1 MRVFIAALAV
11 IVLSAAGLQ
20 APVAAQAPWPDS
32 GYDWCYTF
40 DFTTNPHQAEVLF
53 GEWQS
58 GLGYTSQLFGEDQVI
73 SIRYSQAV
81 TVAPERVIILLR
93 DGAFSSG
100 IINVDFGA
108 IAFGLT
114 TGPEPIRFTMGG
126 DFPDKTITLLPTAA
140 GQSGNTMDIGVI
152 ASQQVYLDSV
162 LLFGNG
168 ASPFPSNECASVTA
182 TATATAWLPST
193 PTTTPT
199 PDPDATEEP
208 APVCVLPGQ
217 PTPTPTPTDTATPG
231 PTPTPTPE
239 PGVVVHPPTFSGG
252 TWTDTSATNGNL
264 QASGLFSTSGWAD
277 GRITW
282 PIDNPAGDGYAQ
294 LAAGDIIQVRRIDW
308 HYSSFDG
315 LCYVRRRTGPNQYTT
330 WTMEVSDDREVH
342 TLVLSTS
349 MQVAEIYCA
358 TGNRYNLSPRRFTL
372 RIERVG
378 GLLWSDP
385 PTPTPWPECSPTPT
399 NTPVTPTTPGPTPTP
414 YTLTPTPSVPPTQTP
429 WIIYWPTPAPTR
441 TPNPTVNPTLLTP
454 PPGPTSTPVPTTT
467 AAAPPTLAG
476 PGTGTGG
483 SGLGPADFTGITGLG
498 EGIMNFVTNLWTRG
512 TILAAQV
519 GSQAT
524 RVLSGWGNATPT
536 APPSMP
542 QCRSNPL
549 ANELCAIW
557 YILQYTVLS
566 GPVGSLIIPVATIV
580 VDLFALFL
588 FIRLGRAV
596 VARLGEVLRS

>member
-108 IAFGLT
+108 TAFGLT

-126 DFPDKTITLLPTAA
+126 DFPDKTITLLPFAA

-168 ASPFPSNECASVTA
+168 ASPFPFNECASVTA
-182 TATATAWLPST
+182 TATSTAWLPST

-199 PDPDATEEP
+199 PTIDDATEEP

-231 PTPTPTPE
+231 PTPTPTDTPTPSYYLGAVYE
-239 PGVVVHPPTFSGG
+239 KTVTYDAGNFWVSIEIDIPAQAGPVRVYVVETTHTVKPMQSTLRSPWVDG
-252 TWTDTSATNGNL
+252 SATFGPGTVCLANPVDAGVCAALGLTRWDNNV
-264 QASGLFSTSGWAD
+264 ASYIS
-277 GRITW
+277 
-282 PIDNPAGDGYAQ
+282 
-294 LAAGDIIQVRRIDW
+294 
-308 HYSSFDG
+308 
-315 LCYVRRRTGPNQYTT
+315 
-330 WTMEVSDDREVH
+330 
-342 TLVLSTS
+342 
-349 MQVAEIYCA
+349 
-358 TGNRYNLSPRRFTL
+358 
-372 RIERVG
+372 ERG
-378 GLLWSDP
+378 SDP
-385 PTPTPWPECSPTPT
+385 WRVMFHMVPWSHGAGTVTVRVRPVIYGIPPSTPTPSPTPWPICDPTE
-399 NTPVTPTTPGPTPTP
+399 TPEPSHTPTP

>member
-1 MRVFIAALAV
+1 VRVFIAALAV

-108 IAFGLT
+108 TAFGLT

-126 DFPDKTITLLPTAA
+126 DFPDKTITLLPFAA

-168 ASPFPSNECASVTA
+168 ASPFPSNDCAIVTA

-199 PDPDATEEP
+199 PTIDPDATEEP

-239 PGVVVHPPTFSGG
+239 PGVVVHPPTFWAGTG
-252 TWTDTSATNGNL
+252 ATWTDTSATNNNL
-264 QASGLFSTSGWAD
+264 QASGVFSTSGWGQGTIAWD
-277 GRITW
+277 
-282 PIDNPAGDGYAQ
+282 IDNPSGDGYAQ
-294 LAAGDIIQVRRIDW
+294 LVAGDVIRVRRVEW
-308 HYSSFDG
+308 SGSAGF
-315 LCYVRRRTGPNQYTT
+315 CVVRRWNGGTSYTDLS
-330 WTMEVSDDREVH
+330 MEASDGGAVH
-342 TLVLSTS
+342 TLVLSGSTRVTRIS
-349 MQVAEIYCA
+349 CA
-358 TGNRYNLSPRRFTL
+358 IGDRYNLSPRRFTV

-385 PTPTPWPECSPTPT
+385 PTPTPSPTPWPECSPTPT

-414 YTLTPTPSVPPTQTP
+414 YTLTPTPSP
-429 WIIYWPTPAPTR
+429 WPTPTPFPVVIPTAVPTR
-441 TPNPTVNPTLLTP
+441 TPP
-454 PPGPTSTPVPTTT
+454 PPTAVP
-467 AAAPPTLAG
+467 PPTATLH
-476 PGTGTGG
+476 PSVTPTGTVGPFVPAPGG
-483 SGLGPADFTGITGLG
+483 VSGDGGNGGLRGLGNAVLGLG
-498 EGIMNFVTNLWTRG
+498 SNLWQKVTG
-512 TILAAQV
+512 WIGNMTGAL
-519 GSQAT
+519 T
-524 RVLSGWGNATPT
+524 RVIDAWGSATPT
-536 APPSMP
+536 PLPMMP
-542 QCRSNPL
+542 QCRTDPI

-557 YILQYTVLS
+557 YILTFTIFS
-566 GPVGSLIIPVATIV
+566 GTLGSLIVPMAVLVI
-580 VDLFALFL
+580 DLFFL
-588 FIRLGRAV
+588 FIFIRMARAII
-596 VARLGEVLRS
+596 AQAKEIWS